1 MDSFLVGPMQETP
14 QNITWFLFGIE
25 HHEHESQPEQIKLS
39 DGGPT
44 PGDTAFSLS
53 QTFSFLSQ

>member
-14 QNITWFLFGIE
+14 QNVTWFLFGIE
-25 HHEHESQPEQIKLS
+25 QHEHESQPQQIKLS
-39 DGGPT
+39 DAGPT

-53 QTFSFLSQ
+53 PTF

>member
-25 HHEHESQPEQIKLS
+25 RHEHKSQPQQIKLS
-39 DGGPT
+39 DAGPT
-44 PGDTAFSLS
+44 PGDTALSLI
-53 QTFSFLSQ
+53 FSFLNQ